1 MCMDSLNPM
10 RGYLTLLLLLSGVW
24 GASYLFIK
32 VGVRDFE
39 PTAFVELRLLFA
51 VPVLLGFL
59 LVRSGVRGSLRD
71 LRDAAVPGLVLGAV
85 NAAVPFVLIA
95 WGEKHVDSGVAAIAN
110 ASVPL
115 FNFLLV
121 MRFAPEERVGRRRLA
136 GLLIGI
142 VGIGVLAGVHP
153 SGGWWAVAGTLAVV
167 LASFAYAV
175 GGIYGQKQ
183 TARRTGPVLAAATV
197 VAAALITLP
206 FALLQLPSH
215 APGWKPVAS
224 AAALGIA
231 GTGIAQ
237 LLLFRLLR
245 LYGSSRTSLVTYLLP
260 PIALFYGVTLLGER
274 LTAQALGGMVL
285 ILVGVAL
292 GSGIVRLTR
301 GAPVGETP

>member
-1 MCMDSLNPM
+1 M
-10 RGYLTLLLLLSGVW
+10 
-24 GASYLFIK
+24 
-32 VGVRDFE
+32 
-39 PTAFVELRLLFA
+39 
-51 VPVLLGFL
+51 
-59 LVRSGVRGSLRD
+59 
-71 LRDAAVPGLVLGAV
+71 
-85 NAAVPFVLIA
+85 
-95 WGEKHVDSGVAAIAN
+95 
-110 ASVPL
+110 PL

-142 VGIGVLAGVHP
+142 VGIGILAGVNP

-183 TARRTGPVLAAATV
+183 TAHCTGPVLAGATI
-197 VAAALITLP
+197 VAGALVTLP
-206 FALLQLPSH
+206 FALLQLPSN

-245 LYGSSRTSLVTYLLP
+245 LYGSARTSLVTFLLP
-260 PIALFYGVTLLGER
+260 SIALFYGVTFLGEQ
-274 LTAQALGGMVL
+274 LTAQAVGGLVL
-285 ILVGVAL
+285 ILLGVAL
-292 GSGIVRLTR
+292 GSGLVRLTR
-301 GAPVGETP
+301 GVPVGETP